1 LGRPTGVGHGRFRID
16 GGGQSSGITLML
28 ESEMDLR
35 TTAIR
40 HNRRCVSARW
50 LQLPDKTFEAGLHF
64 LEIRIC
70 QWPISLYRAGH

>member
-1 LGRPTGVGHGRFRID
+1 
-16 GGGQSSGITLML
+16 ML

-40 HNRRCVSARW
+40 HNRRCVFARW

-64 LEIRIC
+64 LEIRISH
-70 QWPISLYRAGH
+70 WPISLYRAGH